1 MEPSQNRPTIRW
13 RWAINCMQHLL
24 SDPSKDKIN
33 KITSVADYTMQKGD
47 ITEILKVFEKRITKL
62 ESKVVELGSTVED
75 IKSAAKYGGKST
87 EGDKSVKF
95 KSLDTMFDELSM
107 DKAPARKITYDK
119 STLLGIRP
127 TTSNDS
133 EFTAHTDT
141 DRSISVDFLEEGEVY
156 EPPTEPAMSVNPASQ
171 PVGSPRN
178 EPRGRQV
185 KEKKR
190 HNHVDNPK
198 QPSGVRER
206 SKSEPMMEKVCRH
219 YVKKEAEKIEVP
231 ECKSEMHYG
240 LLVQYPPEDEQ
251 GSH

>member
-1 MEPSQNRPTIRW
+1 
-13 RWAINCMQHLL
+13 
-24 SDPSKDKIN
+24 
-33 KITSVADYTMQKGD
+33 MQKGD

-62 ESKVVELGSTVED
+62 ESKVVELEATVED
-75 IKSAAKYGGKST
+75 IKSAAKFAGKST

-95 KSLDTMFDELSM
+95 KTLDTLFDEISM
-107 DKAPARKITYDK
+107 DKPAPARKITYDK
-119 STLLGIRP
+119 STLFGIRP

-141 DRSISVDFLEEGEVY
+141 DRSISMDLLEEGEVY
-156 EPPTEPAMSVNPASQ
+156 EPPAEPAMAATSVSQ
-171 PVGSPRN
+171 PVESPRN
-178 EPRGRQV
+178 EPSRGRQV

-231 ECKSEMHYG
+231 ACKSEVHYG
-240 LLVQYPPEDEQ
+240 LLVQYPPEEEDTK
-251 GSH
+251 

>member
-1 MEPSQNRPTIRW
+1 
-13 RWAINCMQHLL
+13 
-24 SDPSKDKIN
+24 
-33 KITSVADYTMQKGD
+33 MQKGD

-75 IKSAAKYGGKST
+75 IKSTTKCAGKSDD
-87 EGDKSVKF
+87 GDKSVKF
-95 KSLDTMFDELSM
+95 KNLDTMFDELSM
-107 DKAPARKITYDK
+107 DKAAARKITYDK
-119 STLLGIRP
+119 STQFGIRP
-127 TTSNDS
+127 SASNDS

-141 DRSISVDFLEEGEVY
+141 DRLISMDLLEEGEVY
-156 EPPTEPAMSVNPASQ
+156 EPPTEPAMAVTPVAL

-178 EPRGRQV
+178 DPSRGRHI

-190 HNHVDNPK
+190 HNHADNPK

-231 ECKSEMHYG
+231 ECKSEVHYG
-240 LLVQYPPEDEQ
+240 LLVQYPPEEEE
-251 GSH
+251 SEK

>member
-1 MEPSQNRPTIRW
+1 
-13 RWAINCMQHLL
+13 
-24 SDPSKDKIN
+24 
-33 KITSVADYTMQKGD
+33 MQKGD

-62 ESKVVELGSTVED
+62 ESKVVELETTVED
-75 IKSAAKYGGKST
+75 IKSAAKSAGKCT

-95 KSLDTMFDELSM
+95 KTLDTLFDEISM
-107 DKAPARKITYDK
+107 DKSAPARKITYDK
-119 STLLGIRP
+119 STLFGIRP

-141 DRSISVDFLEEGEVY
+141 DRSISMDLLEEGEVY
-156 EPPTEPAMSVNPASQ
+156 EPPAEPAMAVTSVSQ

-178 EPRGRQV
+178 EPSRGRQV

-190 HNHVDNPK
+190 NNHVDNPK

-231 ECKSEMHYG
+231 ECKSEVHYG
-240 LLVQYPPEDEQ
+240 LLVQYPPEEENVK
-251 GSH
+251 

>member
-1 MEPSQNRPTIRW
+1 
-13 RWAINCMQHLL
+13 
-24 SDPSKDKIN
+24 
-33 KITSVADYTMQKGD
+33 MQKGD

-62 ESKVVELGSTVED
+62 ESKVVELEATVED
-75 IKSAAKYGGKST
+75 IKGAAKSAGKCS

-95 KSLDTMFDELSM
+95 KTLDTLFDEISM
-107 DKAPARKITYDK
+107 DKPAPARKITYNK
-119 STLLGIRP
+119 STLFGIRP

-141 DRSISVDFLEEGEVY
+141 DRSISMDLLEEGEVY
-156 EPPTEPAMSVNPASQ
+156 EPPAEPAMAVTSVSQ

-178 EPRGRQV
+178 EPSRGRQV

-190 HNHVDNPK
+190 NNHVDNPK

-240 LLVQYPPEDEQ
+240 LLVQYPPEEENVK
-251 GSH
+251 